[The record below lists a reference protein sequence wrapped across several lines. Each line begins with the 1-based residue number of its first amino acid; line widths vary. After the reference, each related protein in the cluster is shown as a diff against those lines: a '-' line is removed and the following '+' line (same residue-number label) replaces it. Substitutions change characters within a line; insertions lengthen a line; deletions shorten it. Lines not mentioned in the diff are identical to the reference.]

1 MTWASFVLQLNAL
14 DPIQRTSGANN
25 PNDGSVLYIFSRQKL
40 TSHKGSQKNII
51 FRWIR
56 TFMLETFYGTMVKFA
71 HVSHEEWNVPHAN
84 KFEVGMIFD
93 V

>member
-1 MTWASFVLQLNAL
+1 MTWASSVLQLNAL
-14 DPIQRTSGANN
+14 DSIQRTSGASN
-25 PNDGSVLYIFSRQKL
+25 PDGSLLYIFSRQKL
-40 TSHKGSQKNII
+40 TSHKESQKNII

-56 TFMLETFYGTMVKFA
+56 AFMLENFYGTMVKFA